1 MHLPP
6 SPRLSRL
13 AQASLLALSSLAGA
27 ASLAQDA
34 QPQQLDRVEVTGSSI
49 KRIDGETPLPV
60 LVVKRADIDKA
71 GVTTAAELLQQLTAN
86 VGGLTDGAS
95 ISDTAGNQR
104 GFNGANLRG
113 LGVSSTLVL
122 LNGRRLANF
131 ASPGDNAG
139 VDLNN
144 IPSGAIERVEVLKDG
159 ASAIYGTDA
168 MGGVINF
175 ITRKDYRGVDFK
187 AYTLATHEG
196 GAGKRA
202 FSASAGF
209 GDLRTDRAN
218 AFFAVDLQKLG
229 ALNSN
234 QRDFI
239 QEYDLAKR
247 LPQQLSSNTFPANID
262 LSTSQRNTLNNFVLA
277 NPTTALKGS
286 NPDGTWAAR
295 RVNLDKASCTGGLN
309 PNSRAP
315 TGPGGVEGCSYN
327 YMGDAEI
334 YPASEKFS
342 LVGRATGQLSD
353 DHQVFVEALLN
364 KTSTDYAASPAT
376 VRFRTSSGIALPASL
391 QAVTGITTPVDFR
404 FRLTDAGKRTSRVDS
419 EATRLVAGLTGTW
432 GDWDY
437 NTALNHS
444 VNKATD
450 TNLSGWVSFSRL
462 ESGIRQGLYNP
473 FVPSSNGAAGRAFM
487 DSIRLDG
494 AARVAEGSST
504 SWDGKLTRSVAEL
517 AGGEAILALGAELRR
532 EKTEF
537 AASSVLKANDVN
549 GDRNSSGALLADTS
563 HSRDVGGFFAELNAP
578 FTKSLEGQFAIRH
591 DRYDGVFDAATG
603 KTSPKLS
610 TTNPKVGLS
619 FRPMKELLARAS
631 YGTGFRAP
639 SVSEMF
645 RPLRAGIT
653 ASFVKDP
660 VSGEVAQMPIDRA
673 SNPDLQPEK
682 SKQASLG
689 VVFEPNRNFSGAVD
703 FWSIRKTDIISEI
716 GEETIFTNP
725 IYYNN
730 PAIVVRFSDGFVN
743 YVNVKKENR
752 GKLNTSGVDVS
763 VTWRGDSTSLGRFGA
778 SINGTLVTEYK
789 FNTDPRS
796 PLVDGLGKFRDDKA
810 VQRWRHKLNV
820 DWDFGDVGLTLGNTY
835 LSGYRDQN
843 VDGLSAPEWSNRDVK
858 AYSLWDL
865 TGSYRLNQHLR
876 LRAGVLN
883 LFNTAPP
890 FTNQSRYFQVTWD
903 PTYGD
908 PRGRSYFIS
917 LNYAIK

>member
-1 MHLPP
+1 MPLHPTL
-6 SPRLSRL
+6 RLSQL
-13 AQASLLALSSLAGA
+13 AQASLLALTSV
-27 ASLAQDA
+27 ASAVALAQTA
-34 QPQQLDRVEVTGSSI
+34 PPQQLDRVEVTGSSI

-60 LVVKRADIDKA
+60 QIVKRADIDKA

-95 ISDTAGNQR
+95 ITDTAGNQR
-104 GFNGANLRG
+104 GFPGAHRRG
-113 LGVSSTLVL
+113 LGGSSTLVL

-175 ITRKDYRGVDFK
+175 ITRKDYRGVDFRTY
-187 AYTLATHEG
+187 ALATHEG
-196 GAGKRA
+196 GASKKT
-202 FSASAGF
+202 FSASAGV

-218 AFFAVDLQKLG
+218 AFVAVDVQKLG

-239 QEYDLAKR
+239 LEYDLATR

-262 LSTSQRNTLNNFVLA
+262 LSTAQRTTLNNFVLA
-277 NPTTALKGS
+277 NPTTALRGS
-286 NPDGTWAAR
+286 NPDGTWGAR

-315 TGPGGVEGCSYN
+315 TGPGGLEGCSYN

-334 YPASEKFS
+334 YPASEKLA
-342 LVGRATGQLSD
+342 LVGRATVQLAD
-353 DHQVFVEALLN
+353 DHQFFAEALLS

-376 VRFRTSSGIALPASL
+376 ARFRTSSGIRLPASL
-391 QAVTGITTPVDFR
+391 QAVTGVTTPIDFR

-437 NTALNHS
+437 DTALNHS

-462 ESGIRQGLYNP
+462 ESGIRDGLYNP
-473 FVPSSNGAAGRAFM
+473 FVRSTNPAAGQAFM
-487 DSIRLDG
+487 NSIRLDG
-494 AARVAEGSST
+494 AARIAEGSST
-504 SWDGKLTRSVAEL
+504 SWDGKLTRAIASL
-517 AGGEAILALGAELRR
+517 GGGDAVLALGAEIRR

-537 AASSVLKANDVN
+537 SSSAVLKSNDVN
-549 GDRNSSGALLADTS
+549 GDRSSAGALLADTS

-578 FTKSLEGQFAIRH
+578 FTKAWEGQFAIRH

-603 KTSPKLS
+603 RTSPKLS
-610 TTNPKVGLS
+610 TTNPKLGLS
-619 FRPMKELLARAS
+619 FRPSKQLLARAS

-645 RPLRAGIT
+645 RPLRSGIT

-673 SNPDLQPEK
+673 SNPELQPEK

-689 VVFEPNRNFSGAVD
+689 VVFEPNRSFSGAID
-703 FWSIRKTDIISEI
+703 FWTIRKTDIISEI

-725 IYYNN
+725 VYYNN

-752 GKLNTSGVDVS
+752 GKLNTSGVDVNLS
-763 VTWRGDSTSLGRFGA
+763 WRGESTAVGRFGA

-810 VQRWRHKLNV
+810 VQRWRHKLNI
-820 DWDFGDVGLTLGNTY
+820 DWDYGDVGLTLGNTFM
-835 LSGYRDQN
+835 SGYRDQN
-843 VDGLSAPEWSNRDVK
+843 VDGLSAPAWSNRDVK

-865 TGSYRLNQHLR
+865 TGSYRFNQNLR

-908 PRGRSYFIS
+908 PRGRSYFVS